1 MMRAVEQRVD
11 VAGAT
16 PRAVLYL
23 RQSTYREESIS
34 LELQEEIARAYC
46 ERQGYKVVA
55 VEADPGISGR
65 TWARPAVQRVMSML
79 EQRRAERVILW
90 KWSRL
95 SRDDYDWAVARR
107 IASTAGGRI
116 ESASEPN
123 PEDSPEGRLM
133 LSQMISFAVY
143 ESDRIGAVWKD
154 VHRHRRQAGVPAQ
167 GGDRY
172 GYVRDGDTFTP
183 DPTTGPILATMYRRY
198 IDGDG
203 FTRIVAWLNGSGLRT
218 RTGAEWSRSTL
229 TALLDSGFGAGLI
242 IHGKRKHAEYHPGAH
257 PGVIEPDEW
266 DAYRRRRA
274 EAPEPSR
281 TAEPRYFL
289 SGLVKCGDCGAP
301 MHSSSSGGARIG
313 YTCSRWARTK
323 TGRCVTAN
331 RPRVERF
338 VRAWLD
344 DLAADV
350 ERQAAIAAKDAD
362 RQVAAVEDASAIERR
377 IAALNVK
384 LAALTTRYLDGKVP
398 DAAYAATSARLQ
410 DDHDSL
416 TDRLSRAHRR
426 QHATVDLS
434 DLSPAMALW
443 DRATV
448 AEQRRVVRALVAEVR
463 IIPPAEIRRGGPT
476 RVRFEIIPTFSD

>member
-1 MMRAVEQRVD
+1 MMGAVEQRA
-11 VAGAT
+11 VAGDAV
-16 PRAVLYL
+16 RAVLYL

-79 EQRRAERVILW
+79 EQKRADRVVLW

-143 ESDRIGAVWKD
+143 ESDRIGSVWKD
-154 VHRHRRQAGVPAQ
+154 VHRHRRQTGLPAQ

-183 DPTTGPILATMYRRY
+183 DPTTGPILASMYRRY

-203 FTRIVAWLNGSGLRT
+203 FTRIVAWLNGAGLRT

-229 TALLDSGFGAGLI
+229 TGLLDSGFGAGLI
-242 IHGKRKHAEYHPGAH
+242 IHGKGKRAEYHPGAH
-257 PGVIEPDEW
+257 PAVIDPDEW

-281 TAEPRYFL
+281 TAEPKYFL

-331 RPRVERF
+331 RPRVERY

-344 DLAADV
+344 ELAADV
-350 ERQAAIAAKDAD
+350 DRQAAIEARHAKQQVVAVDDAA
-362 RQVAAVEDASAIERR
+362 AIERR
-377 IAALNVK
+377 ISALNVK

-410 DDHDSL
+410 ADHDSL
-416 TDRLSRAHRR
+416 VERLASAHRR
-426 QHATVDLS
+426 QEATVDLS
-434 DLSPAMALW
+434 RLAPTMALW
-443 DRATV
+443 DRLDIR
-448 AEQRRVVRALVAEVR
+448 EQRELVRWLIAEVR
-463 IIPPAEIRRGGPT
+463 IVPPPEIRRGGPT
-476 RVRFEIIPTFSD
+476 RVKFEIIPTFDA